1 MKKLEDLVA
10 GQFQASQ
17 KITTVL
23 EGYQEVSL
31 DNIQVSQT
39 TKVPVIIN
47 IDKKPKYKF
56 AGLYEDNII
65 RPSLLIKFPL
75 REYQLLGVY
84 WIYTLHNRGLNAILA
99 DEMGLGKTIQT
110 IALLAHLA
118 I

>member
-1 MKKLEDLVA
+1 MVA
-10 GQFQASQ
+10 RQFEASQ
-17 KITTVL
+17 KITKVL
-23 EGYQEVSL
+23 EGYQEISL
-31 DNIQVSQT
+31 DHIEVSQT

-47 IDKKPKYKF
+47 IDRKPKYKY
-56 AGLYEDNII
+56 AGLHEDNII